1 MQENI
6 SKNEKR
12 VCWKINKKQTQILT
26 LLGVDLLIE

>member
-12 VCWKINKKQTQILT
+12 VCWKINKKQTT